1 MVQSIKELKATD
13 PRFVEFVNKMDII
26 RDYHQALN
34 RYGAGWFNELL
45 APAFPETYIPQT
57 TKYNNK
63 HRYNRHARELQKP
76 SGYPEEFEFQISNIL
91 QGIIFDKT
99 EEDWKEDKITVSESG
114 QVTYSAEH
122 EVLIG
127 KLNGQTFGDREK
139 TRIIFSNG
147 EYLKVKVM
155 TFEIVYFLYFGGF
168 REDTLVKRYD
178 SVRKTICNHRDK
190 GLCDLYQLYTERS
203 QAK

>member
-45 APAFPETYIPQT
+45 APAFPDTYIFPS

-63 HRYNRHARELQKP
+63 HRYNRHARELKKP
-76 SGYPEEFEFQISNIL
+76 SDYPDNFESEISVIL
-91 QGIIFDKT
+91 QNIITDKT
-99 EEDWKEDKITVSESG
+99 EEDWKEDRITVSESG
-114 QVTYSAEH
+114 QVTYSAECDKI
-122 EVLIG
+122 LG
-127 KLNGQTFGDREK
+127 KGRSFGDREK
-139 TRIIFSNG
+139 TRILFSNG

-168 REDTLVKRYD
+168 REDTLVERYE
-178 SVRKTICNHRDK
+178 VTRKTICNHRDR
-190 GLCDLYQLYTERS
+190 GLCGLYQLYTERS
-203 QAK
+203 QTK